1 MVHYIDPVQLDTTE
15 LQQHLAAGTPVVVSI
30 RAEAGHTH
38 LIDWAR
44 RHNLFVRI
52 DRASD
57 WGNPYIIGRH
67 GNRDDVI
74 TAHAHHIPRRVD
86 LLTRLRRGALAGHV
100 LGCWSAP
107 KPCHGHTLS
116 ALSLDPD
123 LDPLAAVRIQQ
134 RRRT

>member
-1 MVHYIDPVQLDTTE
+1 MAHYIDPAQLDTTE
-15 LQQHLAAGTPVVVSI
+15 LQQHLAAGTPVVVSM
-30 RAEAGHTH
+30 RAEAGHAH

-74 TAHAHHIPRRVD
+74 TAHAHHIARRGD
-86 LLTRLRRGALAGHV
+86 LLTRMRHGELTGHV
-100 LGCWSAP
+100 LGCWCAP
-107 KPCHGHTLS
+107 QHCHGDTLT
-116 ALSLDPD
+116 ALTLDPD
-123 LDPLAAVRIQQ
+123 LAPLDALHLWRP
-134 RRRT
+134 RD